1 MAAHRD
7 GATVIYAS
15 GLGPAQ
21 QGLDAVDRA
30 AAATDPVL
38 LVFDDADRA
47 RDGVLTALRSLP
59 GSDTLVLA
67 TATHPEAVETLE
79 PNGVLHLRQ
88 LGSEGIGVI
97 AALYAPEE
105 AAGDGV
111 PLEWLLGAS
120 GGVPGRVHDAA
131 SQWARQRATRRVAA
145 GRTELRSLEDEL
157 AGSVVQLQTA
167 HEWAEPGGED
177 GDRVVCP
184 FKGLSSFEEPDA
196 PFFFGRERLVA
207 ELVARLV
214 GAPLLGVVGPSGS
227 GKSSVVRAGL
237 LPALSG
243 GVIPGS
249 EDWQRIVIRPGEH
262 PERELRMALDAAASG
277 RFVLAVDQFEETFT
291 VCRDETERTRF
302 ITDLVRESRRKE
314 GASIVVALRADFYG
328 RCAAYPEFARLLAA
342 NHVLVGA
349 MRHVELRRA
358 VVGPAE
364 RAGLHVE
371 PDLVEALVDDVED
384 EPGALPLLSTAL
396 LELWQRR
403 DGRHMRLGSYEET
416 GGVLGAVA
424 RLAEQGFGRLDAS
437 QQALARTVLLRLA
450 EVEVEGG
457 VERRRLPVEE
467 LEAGR
472 DDIAE
477 VVELLTEARLLTV
490 SAGAV
495 EFTHEA
501 LLREWPRLRSWIEE
515 NRETSRSTAA
525 SAPPPRSGTG
535 SAATRTT
542 STAARGWPRRVP
554 GPSAATRDQPAPS
567 ASSSQRATPAT
578 STAAACT
585 AATSPSRSRR
595 SPWAP

>member
-1 MAAHRD
+1 M
-7 GATVIYAS
+7 
-15 GLGPAQ
+15 
-21 QGLDAVDRA
+21 
-30 AAATDPVL
+30 
-38 LVFDDADRA
+38 
-47 RDGVLTALRSLP
+47 
-59 GSDTLVLA
+59 
-67 TATHPEAVETLE
+67 
-79 PNGVLHLRQ
+79 
-88 LGSEGIGVI
+88 
-97 AALYAPEE
+97 
-105 AAGDGV
+105 
-111 PLEWLLGAS
+111 
-120 GGVPGRVHDAA
+120 
-131 SQWARQRATRRVAA
+131 
-145 GRTELRSLEDEL
+145 
-157 AGSVVQLQTA
+157 
-167 HEWAEPGGED
+167 
-177 GDRVVCP
+177 
-184 FKGLSSFEEPDA
+184 
-196 PFFFGRERLVA
+196 
-207 ELVARLV
+207 
-214 GAPLLGVVGPSGS
+214 
-227 GKSSVVRAGL
+227 
-237 LPALSG
+237 
-243 GVIPGS
+243 
-249 EDWQRIVIRPGEH
+249 
-262 PERELRMALDAAASG
+262 
-277 RFVLAVDQFEETFT
+277 
-291 VCRDETERTRF
+291 
-302 ITDLVRESRRKE
+302 RESRRKE

-515 NRETSRSTAA
+515 NREDLKVHRSLSAAAAEWDRLGRHEDDLYGGARLAEARAWAERGDPGPTGAEREFLAASQARDQRRRRVHRRNLTVAFASLALGAVIVGVVALVAIHQRREAVDQRNIATSRQLALQAEKSVAVDPELGVRLALWALDTAPTNDAREALRETTAA
-525 SAPPPRSGTG
+525 FRQLSVMRADSLDALRGGLQPGRHPRGDRRHRRPRDRLGRRRREAAPRSGG
-535 SAATRTT
+535 R
-542 STAARGWPRRVP
+542 P
-554 GPSAATRDQPAPS
+554 
-567 ASSSQRATPAT
+567 
-578 STAAACT
+578 
-585 AATSPSRSRR
+585 
-595 SPWAP
+595 